1 MTKRE
6 GETLEDITLLDEM
19 CLDSGEL
26 VEDSFLWAKKRERER
41 ERNIPNNKLI
51 DLSLHPSAIFS
62 SPHFLGAFRKEK
74 KLWCVNVIGVFG
86 LDIALYRSG
95 GMSSELQDSMS
106 ALDGPQW
113 VFSNSNG
120 AKTNE
125 EGDWGHICFVYH
137 FCLFVLCLFMCLSGL
152 YELYFDGHSDQQ
164 YKHVIYIYAFSRRFY
179 PKRLTLHLSYNF

>member
-41 ERNIPNNKLI
+41 ETFQTRSSQI
-51 DLSLHPSAIFS
+51 SLCVLLPYFPHLTFLEPSE
-62 SPHFLGAFRKEK
+62 KK

-95 GMSSELQDSMS
+95 GMSSELQDSMN

-113 VFSNSNG
+113 VFSNPNG
-120 AKTNE
+120 AKTYE

-179 PKRLTLHLSYNF
+179 PKRLTLHSSYNF